1 MTEKEYNDAEGVRRS
16 DLWRMNESPE
26 KYKYFLDH
34 PQESTPALIFGSACH
49 KMFLEPQTF
58 GEEYAIAPV
67 CDRRTKEGKAV
78 WEAFMEENE
87 GKTILSQDDKQVME
101 DMETA
106 LCRCSLATSLIY
118 EDGESEVPLFW
129 MDPDTG
135 EKCKVKLD
143 RLINGED
150 GRKYIVDY
158 KTTLNAST
166 EKFNKAMFNLGY
178 ALQAA
183 MYSEGTQIALNL
195 DYRPGFIFVAQEKKA
210 PYSLNIIQVSP
221 EVMEYGTTL
230 FHSLLNKLHACK
242 ELDEWPGY
250 LPVGGGTNWTDL
262 PAWVGLDEEEE

>member
-1 MTEKEYNDAEGVRRS
+1 MTEKEYNEAEGIRRS
-16 DLWRMNESPE
+16 DLWRMEDSPE
-26 KYKYFLDH
+26 KFKYFLEH
-34 PQESTPALIFGSACH
+34 PVEQTPAMAFGSACH
-49 KMFLEPQTF
+49 KYVLEKDDF
-58 GEEYAIAPV
+58 DSEYAVAIPV
-67 CDRRTKEGKAV
+67 DRRTKEGKAL
-78 WEAFMEENE
+78 WETFCESNAEKSIISADDYKVVCEMREALMNCQLAKKLLF
-87 GKTILSQDDKQVME
+87 GK
-101 DMETA
+101 
-106 LCRCSLATSLIY
+106 
-118 EDGESEVPLFW
+118 GEVEVPLFW
-129 MDPDTG
+129 TDPDTE

-183 MYSEGTQIALNL
+183 MYSEGTQIALGL

-210 PYSLNIIQVSP
+210 PYSLNIIQVTP
-221 EVMEYGTTL
+221 EVMKYGSDL
-230 FHSLLNKLHACK
+230 FHALLNKLHACK

-262 PAWVGLDEEEE
+262 PAWVDLDEEEE